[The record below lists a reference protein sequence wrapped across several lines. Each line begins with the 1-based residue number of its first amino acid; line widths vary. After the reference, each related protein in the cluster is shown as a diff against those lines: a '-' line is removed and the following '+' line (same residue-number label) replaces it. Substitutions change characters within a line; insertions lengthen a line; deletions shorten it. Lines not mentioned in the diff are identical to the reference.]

1 MQDLDIR
8 RPDLLGVRRAG
19 SVRWWND
26 DKGYGRITAD
36 DGEVLW
42 AHFSAIV
49 GNGYRSLAEG
59 DRVSF
64 VWDGGIQDHGRHRAV
79 EIRRGDSDAPLP
91 G

>member
-1 MQDLDIR
+1 VRDLDIR
-8 RPDLLGVRRAG
+8 RSDMLGVRRAG
-19 SVRWWND
+19 TVRWWKD

-49 GNGYRSLAEG
+49 GDGYRSLDEG

-64 VWDGGIQDHGRHRAV
+64 IWDGGMQDHGRHRAV
-79 EIRRGDSDAPLP
+79 EIRHEQGDAPLP